1 MTDARL
7 TAAIAAIDA
16 ANARDPNLIE
26 VDVWVYDPPALVEPW
41 YTKQSYAKL
50 DDRDKSLRIRYWHCG
65 ENQNN
70 AVVEIEGGST
80 QFRDFTFTETDD
92 KQGGRP

>member
-1 MTDARL
+1 MEIWQKTS
-7 TAAIAAIDA
+7 
-16 ANARDPNLIE
+16 PKLIE

-50 DDRDKSLRIRYWHCG
+50 DDQGKSLRIRYWHCG

-70 AVVEIEGGST
+70 AVVETEGGGT
-80 QFRDFTFTETDD
+80 KFQDFTFDG
-92 KQGGRP
+92 QGSGTGERGSGGKK